1 MSIPVFATLRAVLE
15 SDGIRWP
22 RPALN
27 LPHSPAHAFNGLS
40 RHILARKLPAVFHDP
55 LTAPGSTAGRAY
67 RDPPKPSGITRG
79 ESMRSR

>member
-27 LPHSPAHAFNGLS
+27 LPHSPAHAINGLS
-40 RHILARKLPAVFHDP
+40 RHILGRKLPAVFHDP
-55 LTAPGSTAGRAY
+55 LTAPGSTIGRAY